1 MVKDKIKD
9 NEPGKTSAV
18 KRIVILGHSGFIG
31 SRLEEHL
38 HKKYPQIETIG
49 KALPSIDF
57 TRADETLALS
67 DFFDMNTAVIML
79 AAIKPN
85 IANDLDAFVK
95 NIQMAVNLCKLLQ
108 KKPVAR
114 LIYFSSAA
122 VYGEDIHNIGI
133 NEKTP
138 PNPRSYYGMAKYAC
152 EKIFYKTFSEQQN
165 SSLLILRPP
174 VVYGPGEKEVV
185 YDPAGFVKK
194 AIRGEKIT
202 LWGDGSEKREF
213 IFIDDIIIIV
223 EHFVFDD
230 YNGVLNVASGKSYS
244 FNDIVKAVSAL
255 GCKVL
260 TDSRERTR
268 EKVDNAFDNKLFAKL
283 MPGFK
288 FTSLKD
294 GISKVL
300 KHEEKLAK

>member
-1 MVKDKIKD
+1 MAKDKTQNNGRGKARAIK
-9 NEPGKTSAV
+9 
-18 KRIVILGHSGFIG
+18 RLVILGHSGFIG
-31 SRLEEHL
+31 SRLEEHF
-38 HKKYPQIETIG
+38 HKRYPKIETVG
-49 KALPSIDF
+49 KALPSVDF
-57 TRADETLALS
+57 TREDEILALR
-67 DFFDMNTAVIML
+67 DFFDMDTAVIML

-85 IANDLDAFVK
+85 IANDLDAFAK
-95 NIQMAVNLCKLLQ
+95 NVQMAVNLCKLLQ
-108 KKPVAR
+108 KKPVAK

-122 VYGEDIHNIGI
+122 VYGEDIHNTSI
-133 NEKTP
+133 NEDTP
-138 PNPRSYYGMAKYAC
+138 VNPRSYYGMAKYAC
-152 EKIFYKTFSEQQN
+152 EKIFWKTFSEQKN
-165 SSLLILRPP
+165 SSLLIMRPP

-213 IFIDDIIIIV
+213 VFVDDIIRIV
-223 EHFVFDD
+223 EHFVFND
-230 YNGVLNVASGKSYS
+230 YNGVLNVSSKKSYS
-244 FNDIVKAVSAL
+244 FNDIIKIVSAL